1 MRFKSLCS
9 IAGSLLLAAATL
21 LAQEKDLCNQFVDIP
36 TNGGS
41 CFTYVL
47 QGDQRNNV
55 NIQETLSDP
64 SLNPFK
70 YLNIPSCGNVTY
82 DPTTNTTSV
91 TICGAQPIVS
101 GDSFIYGSSSNG
113 KPHFGL
119 DSNGP
124 LNVIS
129 GSWSSPANGCSGG
142 SASGGSVAASSVPP
156 KEKQTPVSGRTTQ
169 TASGAPAS
177 LPFLSLEATKPAGTN
192 PAYYTLFVT
201 GEDLNGNVVGI
212 WCQGLYAAGATPAF
226 QIANFTA
233 EPISITNAG
242 FIVNDVAR
250 PLNTLN
256 FGQLP
261 PPGIEGSP
269 FTVPNP
275 PLQGTVLQPNQ
286 SIPAPVH

>member
-9 IAGSLLLAAATL
+9 IAGSLLLAAVTL
-21 LAQEKDLCNQFVDIP
+21 LAQERDLCNHFVDIP

-70 YLNIPSCGNVTY
+70 YLGIPSCANVTY

-91 TICGAQPIVS
+91 TICGAQPIVP
-101 GDSFIYGSSSNG
+101 GDKFTYGSNSNS

-129 GSWSSPANGCSGG
+129 GSWSTPANACSGA
-142 SASGGSVAASSVPP
+142 SASGGSVASSVLP
-156 KEKQTPVSGRTTQ
+156 KEKQTPVADRAAQ
-169 TASGAPAS
+169 TPPGATAS
-177 LPFLSLEATKPAGTN
+177 LPFLSLEATQPPGPN
-192 PAYYTLFVT
+192 PAHYTLFVT

-212 WCQGLYAAGATPAF
+212 WCQGLYAEGAIPAF
-226 QIANFTA
+226 QIANLTSG
-233 EPISITNAG
+233 PITITNAG

-261 PPGIEGSP
+261 PPGIQGSP
-269 FTVPNP
+269 FIVPHP
-275 PLQGTVLQPNQ
+275 PLQGTVLQPKR
-286 SIPAPVH
+286 SIPAPVQ